1 MAAGADGTWPATWLT
16 VPCQFCNSSPRH
28 ADVGGRRLRH
38 HLATSRSCGRGR
50 AMAHGCERKWQ
61 ARPSASS
68 ETFSCSSEA
77 AWTLQRR
84 LQRTRMALVATHGS
98 RYRYDRLTEKSARA
112 IIAIFFF
119 LFGKQRQKILSPV
132 DSICDSVH
140 RSLASYYSFS
150 YSTRTFRGTGCWI
163 T

>member
-1 MAAGADGTWPATWLT
+1 
-16 VPCQFCNSSPRH
+16 
-28 ADVGGRRLRH
+28 
-38 HLATSRSCGRGR
+38 
-50 AMAHGCERKWQ
+50 MAHGCERKWQ

-77 AWTLQRR
+77 AWTLPRR

-150 YSTRTFRGTGCWI
+150 YSTLHAYVSRNRLLDHLARNASDRIEDGHQACAIANSSVPLPHTTRCSLLSVFWHNTEGE
-163 T
+163 